1 MVQYVMAKNSIPIS
15 YFKARCLAILKRV
28 KETGQ
33 PIVVTKFGQPV
44 AEIIPPAPQKPTGD
58 WLGSLKGT
66 ATIAGDIVAPA
77 SEPEDWEALRE

>member
-1 MVQYVMAKNSIPIS
+1 MAKHSVPIS
-15 YFKARCLAILKRV
+15 YFKARCLALLKQV

-33 PIVVTKFGQPV
+33 PILVTKFGRPV
-44 AEIIPPAPQKPTGD
+44 AEIVPPAPEQPTGN

-77 SEPEDWEALRE
+77 ADPGDWDALRE